1 MFASY
6 FLRKAEVKGIVWW
19 LEKFDILQ
27 ILCYNI
33 IDKYKK
39 EFVYDIDCTRQ
50 QMACL
55 YIE

>member
-6 FLRKAEVKGIVWW
+6 FLRNAEVKGIVWW

-27 ILCYNI
+27 TLCYNI